1 MSLEVKIAELN
12 DSICRLIDAINSQQ
26 VGIVSPT
33 VPTVQPT
40 QVVTDHGMHVAQ
52 VEPVVPVAPAM
63 PSFVTAPATPV
74 VPVAPPV
81 SGAPFSDGKGLMEYV
96 MNTYKAL
103 GPQKGAAIQNVL
115 TGLGYANIN
124 DVKLE
129 HYAALFQGIELLKTN

>member
-1 MSLEVKIAELN
+1 MSLEVKITELN
-12 DSICRLIDAINSQQ
+12 ESICRLIDTINSQQ

-33 VPTVQPT
+33 VLTVQPT
-40 QVVTDHGMHVAQ
+40 RVA
-52 VEPVVPVAPAM
+52 PVPVAPQPAPVAPVVQAEPVM
-63 PSFVTAPATPV
+63 PSFVTAPAT
-74 VPVAPPV
+74 PPV

-124 DVKLE
+124 DVKPD
-129 HYAALFQGIELLKTN
+129 HYATLFQGIELLKTS